1 MRFSFPVEATP
12 LSTFW
17 TINSMEKEF
26 MITSGLY
33 FLQVGSAKSAWKKWQ
48 TETFRVAQKH
58 DRSIFTK
65 QGIEE
70 LYTELV
76 EFARTFRNYQEGD
89 IREPDFEF
97 ARKYGQN
104 VAILIGSDC
113 YISFTPV
120 LGYYKGGQK

>member
-1 MRFSFPVEATP
+1 
-12 LSTFW
+12 
-17 TINSMEKEF
+17 

-33 FLQVGSAKSAWKKWQ
+33 FLQVGSVKSAWKKWQ
-48 TETFRVAQKH
+48 VETFRVAQKH

-65 QGIEE
+65 QGIDE

-76 EFARTFRNYQEGD
+76 EFARTFRNYQEGE

-104 VAILIGSDC
+104 VAIIIGSDC

-120 LGYYKGGQK
+120 AGYYKGGAK